1 MDEYARVLIVD
12 DEPSALYTLEMLLS
26 PEPYEIAFASSGR
39 DALLQLQGF
48 NPDVILMDVM
58 MPDLTGFEVCRQLK
72 ADPAKRHIPIVLVT
86 ALNRKEDLVRGL
98 DSGADEF
105 VSKPVNGPELRARVR
120 SMLRIKRLYDE
131 MQETLRLREDLADMI
146 VHDMRSPLYTVM
158 LYADLLEKRNGRDSQ
173 HRQLIGKI
181 RAQAHRLN
189 AMLTDMLLLAKRKAG
204 KLVLERTSV
213 DVNVLIL
220 EAVQDQMMVAKS
232 EGIDIEID
240 IPDEGQ
246 RCMLDAK
253 LLHRTVDN
261 LLSNAIKYSPVDSRI
276 RLRLEYTL
284 GSLFDE
290 NESGGVRI
298 TVSDEGMGIPEELRE
313 SIFERFE
320 TLPAD
325 NDEVSQTGLG
335 LAFCRMVA
343 EAHGGHIRAQ
353 PNEPQGSVF
362 IIEI

>member
-26 PEPYEIAFASSGR
+26 PEPYEIAFASSGT
-39 DALLQLQGF
+39 DALIQLQGF
-48 NPDVILMDVM
+48 HPDVILMDVM

-72 ADPAKRHIPIVLVT
+72 ADPTQRHIPIVLVT

-105 VSKPVNGPELRARVR
+105 VSKPVSGPELRARVR

-131 MQETLRLREDLADMI
+131 MQETLQLREDLADMI

-158 LYADLLEKRNGRDSQ
+158 LYTDLLEKRNGNDPQ
-173 HRQLIGKI
+173 HQQLTGKI

-189 AMLTDMLLLAKRKAG
+189 AMLTDMLLLAKRKSG

-213 DVNVLIL
+213 DVNLLVKD
-220 EAVQDQMMVAKS
+220 AAQDQVMVARS
-232 EGIDIEID
+232 EGIEIEID
-240 IPDEGQ
+240 LPDEG
-246 RCMLDAK
+246 RRYMIDAK

-261 LLSNAIKYSPVDSRI
+261 LLSNAIKYSPGNSRI
-276 RLRLEYTL
+276 QLRLEYTL
-284 GSLFDE
+284 GNLFAE
-290 NESGGVRI
+290 AESGGIRI
-298 TVSDEGMGIPEELRE
+298 TVVDEGVGIPDELRE

-320 TLPAD
+320 TLPVENEDVA
-325 NDEVSQTGLG
+325 QTGLG
-335 LAFCRMVA
+335 LAFCRMVV
-343 EAHGGHIRAQ
+343 EAHGGNIQAR
-353 PNEPQGSVF
+353 PNVPQGSVF
-362 IIEI
+362 VIEM